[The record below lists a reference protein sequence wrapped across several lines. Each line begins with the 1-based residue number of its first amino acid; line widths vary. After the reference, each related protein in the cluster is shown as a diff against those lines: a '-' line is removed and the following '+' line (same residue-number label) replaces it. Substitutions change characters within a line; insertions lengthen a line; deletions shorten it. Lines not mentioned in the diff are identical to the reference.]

1 MTVETHSMTRITRI
15 KYQRISTKEKENG
28 KKKNKKKKETMKPK

>member
-1 MTVETHSMTRITRI
+1 MAVETHSMTRITRI

-28 KKKNKKKKETMKPK
+28 KKNNKRKRKRQ

>member
-28 KKKNKKKKETMKPK
+28 KKNNKRKKKRQ

>member
-28 KKKNKKKKETMKPK
+28 KKNNKRKRKRQ